1 MTDLSMRLD
10 GKVAVVTG
18 AGGGIGS
25 ALSSALAAAG
35 ADCVLGE
42 LPGRMGDLD
51 PVCESVRDAGR
62 KALPLP
68 LKLPDLDSIDAFT
81 ESAFGEMGRVDILV
95 NNAGVNAPAAA
106 LEVTEE
112 DWDRILGVNLK
123 GPFFLSQRMARRM
136 KDAGGGRIINI
147 ASIMGAVGY
156 YNRAAYCSSKAG
168 IVNLTRVL
176 AIEWAPF
183 GINVNAIGPT
193 FILTALTQSSFDDP
207 DIRQDL
213 LARIPLGRVGM
224 PGDVTGAAVFL
235 ASDAAGLITGQTL
248 YVDGGWTAI

>member
-1 MTDLSMRLD
+1 MSDLSMRLD
-10 GKVAVVTG
+10 GKVAAVSG

-25 ALSSALAAAG
+25 ALSRALAAAG

-42 LPGRMGDLD
+42 LPERMGDLD
-51 PVCESVRDAGR
+51 PVCEAVRAGGR

-68 LKLPDLDSIDAFT
+68 LKLPDPDSIDAFT
-81 ESAFGEMGRVDILV
+81 ESACEEMGRVDILV

-106 LEVTEE
+106 LDVTEE

-123 GPFFLSQRMARRM
+123 GLFFLSQRMARRM
-136 KDAGGGRIINI
+136 KESGGGRIINL

-168 IVNLTRVL
+168 VVNLTRVL
-176 AIEWAPF
+176 AIEWAPY

-207 DIRQDL
+207 DIRKDL
-213 LARIPLGRVGM
+213 LARIPMGRVGM
-224 PGDVTGAAVFL
+224 PEDVTGAAVFL

>member
-1 MTDLSMRLD
+1 
-10 GKVAVVTG
+10 
-18 AGGGIGS
+18 
-25 ALSSALAAAG
+25 
-35 ADCVLGE
+35 
-42 LPGRMGDLD
+42 
-51 PVCESVRDAGR
+51 
-62 KALPLP
+62 
-68 LKLPDLDSIDAFT
+68 
-81 ESAFGEMGRVDILV
+81 MGRVDILL

-106 LEVTEE
+106 LDVTEE

-123 GPFFLSQRMARRM
+123 GLFFLSQRMARRM
-136 KDAGGGRIINI
+136 KESGGGRIINL

-168 IVNLTRVL
+168 VVNLTRVL
-176 AIEWAPF
+176 AIEWAPY

-207 DIRQDL
+207 DIRKDL
-213 LARIPLGRVGM
+213 LARIPMGRVGM
-224 PGDVTGAAVFL
+224 PEDVTGAAVFL